1 MVTIIDIANRCGVST
16 ATVSYALNGKG
27 NISDEMR
34 SLIQKTASDM
44 GYIPNQAAR
53 NLQNGKSNLIGV
65 IIPNLTVFFNNQVF
79 SYIEKELAKRGLSV
93 MVGCLSGKT
102 TAIELFER
110 IVAQKPLGIICFPS
124 GDWTEETLLAM
135 DKIVAGNSIS
145 TVVTLRQGQAKHLK
159 FLDWDIATGVE
170 KITESLL
177 EKGIQDT
184 FFFGNSISREE
195 RYIRVK
201 YEGYLRAYEKRGLS
215 APDFLCDMGET
226 YEEAYQYTL
235 SYIENGNRLPR
246 AIVAVNDIAGYGI
259 VSALEEKGVKVPQQ
273 VCVVG
278 VDGIRFDYAKYK
290 LTTVTPDL
298 KVLAKKC
305 VDMICRFE
313 EYENGIYTLENQIV
327 EGSTS

>member
-1 MVTIIDIANRCGVST
+1 MVTIIDIAKRCGVST

-34 SLIQKTASDM
+34 SLIQQTASDM

-53 NLQNGKSNLIGV
+53 NLQKGKSNLIGV
-65 IIPNLTVFFNNQVF
+65 IIPNLTVFFSNQVF

-102 TAIELFER
+102 TALELFEK
-110 IVAQKPLGIICFPS
+110 IVAQKPLGIICFSS

-145 TVVTLRQGQAKHLK
+145 TVVTLCQGQARHLK

-170 KITESLL
+170 KITEYLFN
-177 EKGIQDT
+177 KGIEDV
-184 FFFGNSISREE
+184 FFFGNSISKEE
-195 RYIRVK
+195 PYTRVK

-215 APDFLCDMGET
+215 APDFLCDMGDT

-235 SYIENGNRLPR
+235 SYIENKNRLPR
-246 AIVAVNDIAGYGI
+246 AIVAANDIAGYGL
-259 VSALEEKGVKVPQQ
+259 VSALKEKGVKVPQQ
-273 VCVVG
+273 VCLVG

-305 VDMICRFE
+305 VDMICRFD